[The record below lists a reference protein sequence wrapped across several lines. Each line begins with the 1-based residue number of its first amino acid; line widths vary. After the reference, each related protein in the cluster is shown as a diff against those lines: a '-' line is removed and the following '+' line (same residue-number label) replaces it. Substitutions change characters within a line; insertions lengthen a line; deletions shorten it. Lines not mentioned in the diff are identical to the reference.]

1 MSKNKNHFIAV
12 IGGAVS
18 GSVAA
23 SSLTEKGYRVVVIE
37 QNAKP
42 FGKIED
48 GLPKWHK
55 RQREQEYEK
64 INDRLNDPNIFYV
77 PKTKLGKD
85 IDFDELVNELDFSA
99 IILAIGASKDRPLML
114 DGLDNLEPNSFIYQN
129 DFIYWFNHQDEIS
142 QKNNIEI
149 KDGAVIIGGGLASID
164 VAKACQIELF
174 RKAVKNKLNK
184 SLNIEEIETL
194 GIPKICETLNISY
207 ADLELQGCTII
218 YRRNAEDMPLA
229 DLPENANQNVKEKI
243 QKVRKKILN
252 KAKDKFLFN
261 FQSLASPS
269 SLNINNNKLEGI
281 TINKTVLI
289 EGQVKVLDET
299 IVLKTNQIISS
310 IGSIPEPI
318 KGIAMEG
325 ETFKVID
332 KSLGIYAEKE
342 GVFLAGN
349 VVTGKGN
356 IRDSLKHAEK
366 VANYV
371 INSYLN
377 PLDNQAGKQTADVV
391 QEFLNKKESL
401 NEQQFKKIITKI
413 HELQKKVNYHNNYN
427 EWIASSH

>member
-1 MSKNKNHFIAV
+1 MSKNNNHFIAV

-23 SSLTEKGYRVVVIE
+23 SSLTEKGYQVVVIE

-55 RQREQEYEK
+55 KQREQEYEK

-85 IDFDELVNELDFSA
+85 IDFNELVNELDFSA

-174 RKAVKNKLNK
+174 RKAVKKKLNK
-184 SLNIEEIETL
+184 SLDIEEIEMI
-194 GIPKICETLNISY
+194 GIPKVCKTLNISY
-207 ADLELQGCTII
+207 TDLELQGCTII
-218 YRRNAEDMPLA
+218 YRRNVEDMPLA
-229 DLPENANQNVKEKI
+229 DLPENANQNAKEKI

-332 KSLGIYAEKE
+332 KSIGIYAEKE

-366 VANYV
+366 VADYV

-377 PLDNQAGKQTADVV
+377 PLDNQAGKQTADEV

>member
-184 SLNIEEIETL
+184 SLDIEEIETL

-281 TINKTVLI
+281 TINKTVVI

-366 VANYV
+366 VADYV

>member
-1 MSKNKNHFIAV
+1 LSKNNNHFIAV

-23 SSLTEKGYRVVVIE
+23 SSLTEKGYQVVVIE

-55 RQREQEYEK
+55 KQREQEYEK

-85 IDFDELVNELDFSA
+85 IDFNELVNELDFSA

-174 RKAVKNKLNK
+174 RKAVKKKLNK
-184 SLNIEEIETL
+184 SLDIEEIEMI
-194 GIPKICETLNISY
+194 GIPKVCKTLNISY
-207 ADLELQGCTII
+207 TDLELQGCTII
-218 YRRNAEDMPLA
+218 YRRNVEDMPLA
-229 DLPENANQNVKEKI
+229 DLPENANQNAKEKI

-332 KSLGIYAEKE
+332 KSIGIYAEKE

-366 VANYV
+366 VADYV

-377 PLDNQAGKQTADVV
+377 PLDNQAGKQTADEV

>member
-1 MSKNKNHFIAV
+1 MSKNNNHFIAV

-23 SSLTEKGYRVVVIE
+23 SSLTEKGYQVVVIE

-42 FGKIED
+42 FGKMED

-64 INDRLNDPNIFYV
+64 INNRLNNPNIFYV

-129 DFIYWFNHQDEIS
+129 DFIHWFNHQDEIS

-164 VAKACQIELF
+164 VAKACQIDLF
-174 RKAVKNKLNK
+174 RQAIKNKLNK
-184 SLNIEEIETL
+184 SLDIEEIETL
-194 GIPKICETLNISY
+194 GIPKVCEKLNISY
-207 ADLELQGCTII
+207 ADLKLQGCTII

-229 DLPENANQNVKEKI
+229 DLPNNANQNAKDKI
-243 QKVRKKILN
+243 KNVRKKILN

-269 SLNINNNKLEGI
+269 SLIINNNKLEGI
-281 TINKTVLI
+281 LINKTVLI

-299 IVLKTNQIISS
+299 IELKTNQIISS

-366 VANYV
+366 VADYV

-377 PLDNQAGKQTADVV
+377 PLDNQAGKQTADAV
-391 QEFLNKKESL
+391 QSFLNKKESL
-401 NEQQFKKIITKI
+401 NEQQFKKIIAKI
-413 HELQKKVNYHNNYN
+413 HELQKKANYHNNYN
-427 EWIASSH
+427 EWIASSN

>member
-1 MSKNKNHFIAV
+1 LSKNNNHFIAV

-23 SSLTEKGYRVVVIE
+23 SSLTEKGYQVVVIE

-64 INDRLNDPNIFYV
+64 INNRLNNPNIFYV

-129 DFIYWFNHQDEIS
+129 DFIHWFNHQDEIS

-164 VAKACQIELF
+164 VAKACQIDLF
-174 RKAVKNKLNK
+174 RQAIKNKLNK
-184 SLNIEEIETL
+184 SLDIEEIETL
-194 GIPKICETLNISY
+194 GIPKVCEKLNISY
-207 ADLELQGCTII
+207 ADLKLQGCTII

-229 DLPENANQNVKEKI
+229 DLPNNANQNAKDKI
-243 QKVRKKILN
+243 KNVRKKILN

-269 SLNINNNKLEGI
+269 SLIINNNKLEGI
-281 TINKTVLI
+281 LINKTVLI

-299 IVLKTNQIISS
+299 IELKTNQIISS

-366 VANYV
+366 VADYV

-377 PLDNQAGKQTADVV
+377 PLDNQAGKQTADAV
-391 QEFLNKKESL
+391 QSFLNKKESL
-401 NEQQFKKIITKI
+401 NEQQFKKIIAKI
-413 HELQKKVNYHNNYN
+413 HELQKKANYHNNYN
-427 EWIASSH
+427 EWIASSN